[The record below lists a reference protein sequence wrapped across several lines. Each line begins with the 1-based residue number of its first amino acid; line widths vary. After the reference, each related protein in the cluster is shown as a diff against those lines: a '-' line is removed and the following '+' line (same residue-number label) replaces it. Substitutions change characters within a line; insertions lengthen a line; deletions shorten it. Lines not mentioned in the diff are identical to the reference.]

1 MSAGGE
7 RSGRAR
13 SSPAGEA
20 KPAVR
25 WRRDPEGKRLRI
37 LDAAVRLAGER
48 GYADVRTSDIAQS
61 AGVSEGTIFH
71 QFGTKNGLLEAV
83 AENYA
88 QGFLDAMFDDFD
100 AAADAP
106 DIESVFRRAFAY
118 VRHNAPEFGAFLMAA
133 NDSSGRSARIA
144 YRKTIVSRLTESYAA
159 WMERGIVR
167 KTDPAILAELSFGVV
182 ETALRECY
190 TGDKRARESA
200 YIAEVVAAIR
210 GMLGLTA

>member
-1 MSAGGE
+1 MSGQGDRQPKTRKAAAGGPE
-7 RSGRAR
+7 RRAR
-13 SSPAGEA
+13 
-20 KPAVR
+20 
-25 WRRDPEGKRLRI
+25 WQRDPEGKRLRI

-48 GYADVRTSDIAQS
+48 GYTLVRTSDIARS

-71 QFGTKNGLLEAV
+71 QFGTKNGLFVAV

-100 AAADAP
+100 PGAANP

-118 VRHNAPEFGAFLMAA
+118 VRHSAPEFGAFLMAA
-133 NDSSGRSARIA
+133 NDSSGRSARAA
-144 YRKTIVSRLTESYAA
+144 YRERIVGRLTQSYAT
-159 WMERGIVR
+159 WMKRGIVR

-190 TGDKRARESA
+190 TRDKRDRESA
-200 YIAEVVAAIR
+200 YIAEVVATIR
-210 GMLGLTA
+210 GMTGLAD